1 MNYSHRKIGSRLH
14 IFAPRQIRGSHPIV
28 ARGCWPLIMWKSD
41 APLPSFPHRSC
52 KTVQWGPIPLLQ
64 ARCIPIEPGY
74 DPAWQSPRA
83 ISQSDAFRSIS
94 PAYQRQAA
102 ATPAG
107 NGLFICLILFCSQ
120 YVMNSYTQY
129 TLNKVCIGLFVFIPQ
144 RSEVNPELPRT

>member
-1 MNYSHRKIGSRLH
+1 MCLIVGELLPQKNWLETSHFCAKTDSRL
-14 IFAPRQIRGSHPIV
+14 PSIV
-28 ARGCWPLIMWKSD
+28 ARGCWPLIIWKSD

-74 DPAWQSPRA
+74 DPAWQSPRT
-83 ISQSDAFRSIS
+83 ISQSDAFQWIL
-94 PAYQRQAA
+94 PAYQRQVA

-120 YVMNSYTQY
+120 YVMISYTQY
-129 TLNKVCIGLFVFIPQ
+129 TLNKVCIGLFVFIP
-144 RSEVNPELPRT
+144 T